1 MRTIFPQEIEGVQE
15 VCTEFA
21 QNSAR
26 SADKRVRFPV
36 TIRHRSSTAK
46 IYRPAGKFA
55 YYRVAYAVAGKRR
68 MQTFAAYSDAKAAA
82 ERIVRD
88 AANGSQAAA
97 LSASQSRDALAA
109 LQSLESF
116 RQSTGRAVSL
126 LAAVREFVEAA
137 GKLHGRSLD
146 EAVTGYAL
154 VRFPCW
160 AMALHGSMRG
170 PNRRC
175 VRDRPRGGTEAQS
188 SSVDFWVN
196 RETCQSRGNFLP
208 GSFRAFRGIGGL
220 IPIFRCATKTLS
232 LA

>member
-1 MRTIFPQEIEGVQE
+1 MRTTFPNEIGASQD

-21 QNSAR
+21 QNSVR

-36 TIRHRSSTAK
+36 TIRHRSSKAK
-46 IYRPAGKFA
+46 IYAPAGKFN
-55 YYRVAYAVAGKRR
+55 YYRVAFTVAGKRR

-126 LAAVREFVEAA
+126 LSAVREFVEAA

-146 EAVTGYAL
+146 EAVMGYLRTVVSVKRKDIAEAVTEFL
-154 VRFPCW
+154 Q
-160 AMALHGSMRG
+160 ADA
-170 PNRRC
+170 
-175 VRDRPRGGTEAQS
+175 PRT
-188 SSVDFWVN
+188 
-196 RETCQSRGNFLP
+196 
-208 GSFRAFRGIGGL
+208 
-220 IPIFRCATKTLS
+220 
-232 LA
+232 